1 MNPYKKR
8 LLVTGFTCF
17 FAGAASYHVYI
28 YASSLDLGIAAVLFT
43 SGIFFKS
50 AIKDLLG

>member
-8 LLVTGFTCF
+8 ILVTGVICF
-17 FAGAASYHVYI
+17 LAGMASYHVYI
-28 YASSLDLGIAAVLFT
+28 HSSSKDLGIAIVLFT

-50 AIKDLLG
+50 ATKDLLG